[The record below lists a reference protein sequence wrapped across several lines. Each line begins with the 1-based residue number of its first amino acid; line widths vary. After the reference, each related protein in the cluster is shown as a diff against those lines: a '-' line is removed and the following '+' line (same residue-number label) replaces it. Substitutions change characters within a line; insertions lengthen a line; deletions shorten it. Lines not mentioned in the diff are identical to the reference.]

1 MLPMHLGLG
10 VRTRPIEI
18 VIHRSLNKVFG
29 LIKVNNNDNIIMSRQ
44 FHGEHYKGVDA
55 HGTKL
60 LTQLS
65 MD

>member
-29 LIKVNNNDNIIMSRQ
+29 LIKVNNNDNIIKSRQ
-44 FHGEHYKGVDA
+44 FLACHNMENITRV
-55 HGTKL
+55 
-60 LTQLS
+60 
-65 MD
+65 